1 MIYLGTN
8 INDSYLLPI
17 SHSFYLYN
25 NFYSVSC
32 DFRDTTHK
40 YRILTD
46 DGTFGCCDVF
56 EYKLPD
62 ILVYIRY
69 FTTSEKIAV
78 LNNIV
83 EQKILNS
90 I

>member
-17 SHSFYLYN
+17 THHFYDDG
-25 NFYSVSC
+25 FYSVSC
-32 DFRDTTHK
+32 DFRDTIHK

-46 DGTFGCCDVF
+46 DGTFGCCDIF
-56 EYKLPD
+56 KYKLPD